1 LFNLIAFIDMTNDLT
16 LGIGSRIKHP
26 QYGKGVVIQVY
37 TDSYEIT
44 FIDFGTKTILKS
56 FAGLEVLDYVGSEI
70 DLLSFEKVER
80 IITKIIRKM
89 SDIQEIVPMGT
100 KWNGGIMTLQPGDR
114 NLKPK
119 EVPIE
124 AFFHKIVMVRDR
136 LRVMEQ
142 RINGSELTDEEKVNL
157 QQYIT
162 KIYGSLTTFNVL
174 FAEKDDYFI
183 GDQK

>member
-1 LFNLIAFIDMTNDLT
+1 M
-16 LGIGSRIKHP
+16 
-26 QYGKGVVIQVY
+26 Y

-44 FIDFGTKTILKS
+44 FMDFGTKTILRS
-56 FAGLEVLDYVGSEI
+56 FEGLEILDFVGTET

-80 IITKIIRKM
+80 IFTRLMRKF
-89 SDIQEIVPMGT
+89 SDIQETVHMGT

-124 AFFHKIVMVRDR
+124 VFFHKIVMVRDR
-136 LRVMEQ
+136 IRVMEQ
-142 RINGSELTDEEKVNL
+142 RINSSNLTDEEKVNL

-162 KIYGSLTTFNVL
+162 RIYGSLTTFNVQ
-174 FAEKDDYFI
+174 I
-183 GDQK
+183 GRAHV

>member
-1 LFNLIAFIDMTNDLT
+1 MTNDLT
-16 LGIGSRIKHP
+16 LGIGSRVNHS

-37 TDSYEIT
+37 ADAYEIT
-44 FIDFGTKTILKS
+44 FIDFGTKTILRS
-56 FAGLEVLDYVGSEI
+56 FAGLEVLDYVGGDT

-80 IITKIIRKM
+80 IFTKIIRKF
-89 SDIQEIVPMGT
+89 SDIQENVPMGT

-142 RINGSELTDEEKVNL
+142 RINSSDLTDEEKVNL
-157 QQYIT
+157 QQYLT
-162 KIYGSLTTFNVL
+162 RIYGSLTTFNVL
-174 FAEKDDYFI
+174 FADKEDYFV

>member
-1 LFNLIAFIDMTNDLT
+1 MTNDLT
-16 LGIGSRIKHP
+16 LGIGSRVIHS

-37 TDSYEIT
+37 ADAYEIT
-44 FIDFGTKTILKS
+44 FIDYGTKTILRS
-56 FAGLEVLDYVGSEI
+56 FAGLEVLDYVGGET

-80 IITKIIRKM
+80 IFTKIIRKF
-89 SDIQEIVPMGT
+89 SDIQEMVPMGT

-142 RINGSELTDEEKVNL
+142 RINSSDLTDEEKVNL
-157 QQYIT
+157 QQYLT
-162 KIYGSLTTFNVL
+162 RIYGSLTTFNVL
-174 FAEKDDYFI
+174 FADKEDYFV

>member
-1 LFNLIAFIDMTNDLT
+1 MSNDLT
-16 LGIGSRIKHP
+16 LGIGSRVNHA

-37 TDSYEIT
+37 ADAYEIT
-44 FIDFGTKTILKS
+44 FIDFGTKTILRS
-56 FAGLEVLDYVGSEI
+56 FAGLEVLDFVGGDT

-80 IITKIIRKM
+80 IFTKIIRKF
-89 SDIQEIVPMGT
+89 SDIQEMVPMGT

-114 NLKPK
+114 SLKPK

-142 RINGSELTDEEKVNL
+142 RINSSDLTDEEKVNL
-157 QQYIT
+157 QQYLT
-162 KIYGSLTTFNVL
+162 RIYGSLTTFNVL
-174 FAEKDDYFI
+174 FADKEDYFV